1 VRRTLAAAGASLALG
16 LVVVV
21 ALEGLSP
28 RGALRWA
35 ELGAVIAL
43 AALGLGVTML
53 AVGSQLAGWQR
64 SEEEF
69 ERIVVRAERLA
80 HEGIATEPGETVDEL
95 DPQDPDDFDALVAD
109 ALDGLAPEL
118 RRALDHNVAVVVSDG
133 GRRRGAYGLYHGD
146 GVARDGV
153 LDRIV
158 IFRDTLVRDFGND
171 PQALRD
177 QVLRT
182 VRHEL
187 AHHVGF
193 DELGVRQLGL

>member
-1 VRRTLAAAGASLALG
+1 MRRTLAAAGASLALG

>member
-1 VRRTLAAAGASLALG
+1 MRRTLAAAAASLALG

-95 DPQDPDDFDALVAD
+95 DPQDPDDFDALVVD